1 MSHELDSDLGF
12 SQEAI
17 AECLTREGLLSLELE
32 FTRKCNLRCTY
43 CYSSAGEAL
52 ERELSP
58 EELVTVIEQAQH
70 LGAKRIILLGGGE
83 PFLFPAV
90 REIVQHIDTLGLSQA
105 IFTNGICLTTEL
117 CRFLF
122 DHRVTVAVKQN
133 SFLSAIQDELAGMTG
148 AYVGIQRGL
157 RLLLESGY
165 PDADHSLCVQTVICR
180 PNRAEI
186 VDMWIWARERGIT
199 PYFEA
204 LTDQGRARQNAKL
217 ALSPD
222 ELHLV
227 FQALSDT
234 DRERFGLSWTA
245 RPPIAG
251 FTCRRH
257 LYSCLVN
264 SQGFV
269 HPCPGVDISVGNIR
283 EKPLGAI
290 LRESHVVR
298 DLRRIY
304 RQIDPSCQACRFA
317 GACYGCRGNAYQATG
332 SYLAADPGCW
342 LKSTIAN
349 APSSCGG
356 GG

>member
-1 MSHELDSDLGF
+1 MSHELDSELGF

-17 AECLTREGLLSLELE
+17 AACLTREGLLSLELE

-58 EELVTVIEQAQH
+58 EEIVAVIEQAKR

-83 PFLFPAV
+83 PFFFPAV

-105 IFTNGICLTTEL
+105 VFTNGICLTSEL

-122 DHRVTVAVKQN
+122 DHRVAVAVKQN
-133 SFLSAIQDELAGMTG
+133 SFLPAVQDELAGMTG
-148 AYVGIQRGL
+148 AYAGIQRGL
-157 RLLLESGY
+157 RLLMESGY

-234 DRERFGLSWTA
+234 DREMGDLDGDSLVMHRTG
-245 RPPIAG
+245 RPGKIEIIATKPLVMDVCNPIA
-251 FTCRRH
+251 RRDGAD
-257 LYSCLVN
+257 LVKWVGE
-264 SQGFV
+264 QGG
-269 HPCPGVDISVGNIR
+269 PGRRVDR
-283 EKPLGAI
+283 A
-290 LRESHVVR
+290 
-298 DLRRIY
+298 
-304 RQIDPSCQACRFA
+304 A
-317 GACYGCRGNAYQATG
+317 
-332 SYLAADPGCW
+332 LA
-342 LKSTIAN
+342 
-349 APSSCGG
+349 
-356 GG
+356 